1 MSAVPSELRDRVVR
15 QLESALAD
23 RDRSLSHLQSD
34 AQGLRRALG
43 EAEADMGRQREVLRQ
58 IQHDLEQADRRL
70 DRERQQALERLERL
84 RQHAEE
90 QHRRLE
96 QALRE
101 AEERHRREWQE
112 LQRRI
117 EELARQREERER
129 RIREAARRSVERA
142 DSLSRR
148 LDPERAEAM
157 DLLGQL
163 TAANDQL
170 ASGRAAVADP
180 ETSPAEC
187 LSVSRGAE
195 EGLLVVESLLERRQA
210 TVAALSR
217 RFQDEAGWLG
227 SFLQGNPMLDLPDQT
242 EAVARLL
249 ARERAEMLAMIDR
262 HVRNPASEL
271 RRWNGHA
278 ARGAQLEG
286 VRDLLGAEILRA
298 RRALAGAMAHEEGR
312 YQLSHLWD
320 DLELRFGRID
330 YLAEGTEGVWTDP
343 ENPKSSYHFFLRSR
357 HGEVLVEVPWASPLV
372 VRHEGREVFRHA
384 LFSEPD
390 ADALTIGQLLQHWRQ
405 LSMRLAN
412 PNWNPDLHLE
422 GGIS

>member
-1 MSAVPSELRDRVVR
+1 MSVVPSELRDRVVQ

-23 RDRSLSHLQSD
+23 RDRSFSRLQSD

-58 IQHDLEQADRRL
+58 IQRDLEQADRRL
-70 DRERQQALERLERL
+70 EREGQQALERLERL
-84 RQHAEE
+84 REHAEE

-129 RIREAARRSVERA
+129 RIREAARRAVERA
-142 DSLSRR
+142 ESLSRR
-148 LDPERAEAM
+148 LDHDQAEAM

-163 TAANDQL
+163 AAAADQL
-170 ASGRAAVADP
+170 AAGRAAVADP

-187 LSVSRGAE
+187 LSVGRGAE
-195 EGLLVVESLLERRQA
+195 ESLLVVESLLERRQA
-210 TVAALSR
+210 TLAALSR
-217 RFQDEAGWLG
+217 RFLDEAEWLG
-227 SFLQGNPMLDLPDQT
+227 SFLRGAPMLDLPDQT
-242 EAVARLL
+242 EAIARLL
-249 ARERAEMLAMIDR
+249 RLESAEMLAMIDR
-262 HVRNPASEL
+262 HVRNPAAEL

-278 ARGAQLEG
+278 ARAAQLEA
-286 VRDLLGAEILRA
+286 VRDRLGAEVLQA
-298 RRALAGAMAHEEGR
+298 RQALDGAVAHEESR
-312 YQLSHLWD
+312 YQLGHLWD

-330 YLAEGTEGVWTDP
+330 YLGEGTEGVWTVP
-343 ENPKSSYHFFLRSR
+343 EDRKSSYLFFLRSR
-357 HGEVLVEVPWASPLV
+357 HGEVLVEAPWASPLV
-372 VRHEGREVFRHA
+372 VRHEGREVFHHP
-384 LFSEPD
+384 LFSPPD
-390 ADALTIGQLLQHWRQ
+390 ADALFIGQLLPRWRQ
-405 LSMRLAN
+405 LSLRLAN
-412 PNWNPDLHLE
+412 PNWNPDLDLE